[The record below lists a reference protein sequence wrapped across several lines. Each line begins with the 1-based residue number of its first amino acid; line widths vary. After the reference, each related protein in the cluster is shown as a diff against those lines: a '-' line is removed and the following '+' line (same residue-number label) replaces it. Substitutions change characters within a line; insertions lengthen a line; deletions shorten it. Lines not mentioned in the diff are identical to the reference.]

1 MFYYYYKMS
10 DTSISTIQ
18 TILGLVKVIEKK
30 DLNGSE
36 KRDEL
41 CNTLKSLMG
50 EDTFLKNKD
59 NIDYVLETI
68 IFISKIHKIAGINQD
83 TFSYCCKPPHK

>member
-1 MFYYYYKMS
+1 MS

-41 CNTLKSLMG
+41 YNTLKSLMG

>member
-1 MFYYYYKMS
+1 MS

-30 DLNGSE
+30 DLNGNE

-41 CNTLKSLMG
+41 YNTLKSLMG